1 MTNKRS
7 YTQKLII
14 IFLSVV
20 VCVVS
25 LVAMTFG
32 LFTSEDT
39 SFIRVSSS
47 KVKIDLLMAN
57 SNGEYVSIS
66 DGNGELFGNEIW
78 EPNQTRFVFLKI
90 KSNSNIRVKYSMR
103 IDALNEDM
111 LGAFEYV
118 SFRGSSLDPSI
129 SQYSQIK
136 EMYDPVLLENGI
148 NFISDSDY
156 VYLEP
161 GEEHDYVL
169 VLHMLKESANE
180 FQGKSFALDL
190 NVIAVQG
197 NYTPDTETES
207 ESETETET
215 ETEVVTTV
223 IETGS
228 LN

>member
-1 MTNKRS
+1 MTSKRS

-20 VCVVS
+20 ICVVS

-57 SNGEYVSIS
+57 SSGEYESIR
-66 DGNGELFGNEIW
+66 DTNGELFGNEYW
-78 EPNQTRFVFLKI
+78 EPNQTRFVFLKV

-129 SQYSQIK
+129 TQYSQIK

-169 VLHMLKESANE
+169 VLHMLKESTNE

-197 NYTPDTETES
+197 NYTPAVDTEGASESTTES
-207 ESETETET
+207 ESVTMIVETE
-215 ETEVVTTV
+215 
-223 IETGS
+223 
-228 LN
+228 NFD